1 MCTFATVDRLRKTVA
16 LLLLA
21 LWVPV
26 TAHCKL
32 ETLSGLDFLACV
44 EHQDSVPHQD
54 SDCKED
60 VCASVESGNYRVE
73 DNPPLILL
81 PLAIVAPVD
90 IDWLA
95 DDPWPE
101 PIISAET
108 HAPPELSRLWQF
120 SCRTALPPRAPS
132 LAS

>member
-1 MCTFATVDRLRKTVA
+1 VNGLTKTIA
-16 LLLLA
+16 LVLLA
-21 LWVPV
+21 LWMPV

-60 VCASVESGNYRVE
+60 VCASVESGDYRVE
-73 DNPPLILL
+73 DNPPLNLL
-81 PLAIVAPVD
+81 PLAIVTPTE

-95 DDPWPE
+95 DDPRPE
-101 PIISAET
+101 LIIPAKTYS
-108 HAPPELSRLWQF
+108 PPELPRFWQF
-120 SCRTALPPRAPS
+120 SFRTALPPRAPS
-132 LAS
+132 FSA